1 MEKFFMKNNMKK
13 ISVLIMA
20 CSMGVVAQAQLID
33 SLTTGSL
40 APYTETIILAQNADG
55 PFTFSSTGS
64 GLQVSR
70 VYSSGNTP
78 QQDLFLRN
86 DYSLAVGETL
96 RVTVGSLG
104 TSAANADFGIAIASQ
119 VNPIPSVYTGVNVS
133 TRSNYLAMYVK
144 PANSQVGSV
153 GFNGTTLLYN
163 SGGITPPGG
172 SYSTIDGLWIT
183 ETAPNVFSDGYTT
196 PSGDVVL
203 GSGITFTG
211 ASIDNSIGFYADL
224 RGTLTSAANLTDLTI
239 SVPEPT
245 TMTLCGL
252 GGFLGL
258 VGWMRRKNS

>member
-1 MEKFFMKNNMKK
+1 MKNNMKK
-13 ISVLIMA
+13 IGVLIMA
-20 CSMGVVAQAQLID
+20 CSMGVAAQAQVVD
-33 SLTTGSL
+33 TLTSGSL
-40 APYTETIILAQNADG
+40 APYTQTIILSQNGDG
-55 PFTFSSTGS
+55 PLIFASTGS

-70 VYSSGNTP
+70 TFSSGGAA
-78 QQDLFLRN
+78 QQDLLLRN
-86 DYSLAVGETL
+86 DYSLTVGEIL

-119 VNPIPSVYTGVNVS
+119 VNPISATPWVSGTLS

-144 PANSQVGSV
+144 PGNSQVGSI
-153 GFNGTTLLYN
+153 GFNGTTQVYS
-163 SGGITPPGG
+163 SGGVTPPGG
-172 SYSTIDGLWIT
+172 SYSTIDGLWIS
-183 ETAPNVFSDGYTT
+183 ETAANVFSDGYTT

-224 RGTLTSAANLTDLTI
+224 RATLTSAALLTNLTI
-239 SVPEPT
+239 SPIPEPT

-258 VGWMRRKNS
+258 VAWMRRKK